1 MTESNHNL
9 DQTATQNMT
18 QNAVSQAL
26 RQLMTDCGI
35 DTFKALSLRSQVSLG
50 AIKRLQQGH
59 ILTMQVQT
67 VRKIAE
73 VLQISVDDLV
83 RSLTTESIESIPI
96 PKPNASNSELQQE
109 YDRLAQKLKHQEKS
123 LRETFQHEA
132 LQTLEPWLIQWSA
145 AAHAAQ
151 TNPQL
156 MASKLLPLLSPIDR
170 LLVEWGVSPIG
181 AIGEEYDY
189 DPALHHGMNGD
200 FQLGDRIRIR
210 CLGYR
215 YQNST
220 GNHVLHRAKVMRMD
234 SL

>member
-1 MTESNHNL
+1 
-9 DQTATQNMT
+9 MT
-18 QNAVSQAL
+18 QNTVSQTL
-26 RQLMTDCGI
+26 RQLMTDCDI
-35 DTFKALSLRSQVSLG
+35 DTFKALSLRSKVSVG
-50 AIKRLQQGH
+50 AINRLQQGH
-59 ILTMQVQT
+59 ILKMQVQT
-67 VRKIAE
+67 VSKIAR
-73 VLQISVDDLV
+73 VLGLSVDGLV
-83 RSLTTESIESIPI
+83 RSLTTESIPI

-109 YDRLAQKLKHQEKS
+109 YNRLAQKLKHQEKS

-170 LLVEWGVSPIG
+170 LLIEWGVSPIG

-200 FQLGDRIRIR
+200 FQVGDRIRIR
-210 CLGYR
+210 FLGYR

-220 GNHVLHRAKVMRMD
+220 GNHVLHRAKVMGLD

>member
-1 MTESNHNL
+1 
-9 DQTATQNMT
+9 MT
-18 QNAVSQAL
+18 QNTVSQTL
-26 RQLMTDCGI
+26 RQLMTDCDI
-35 DTFKALSLRSQVSLG
+35 DTFKALSLRSKVSVG
-50 AIKRLQQGH
+50 AINRLQQGH
-59 ILTMQVQT
+59 ILKMQVQT

-83 RSLTTESIESIPI
+83 RSLTTESIPI

-109 YDRLAQKLKHQEKS
+109 YDRLAQKLKHQERS

-170 LLVEWGVSPIG
+170 LLIEWGVSPIG

-200 FQLGDRIRIR
+200 FQVGDRIRIR
-210 CLGYR
+210 FLGYR

-220 GNHVLHRAKVMRMD
+220 GNHVLHRAKVMGLD

>member
-1 MTESNHNL
+1 
-9 DQTATQNMT
+9 MT
-18 QNAVSQAL
+18 QNTVSQTL
-26 RQLMTDCGI
+26 RQLMTDCDI
-35 DTFKALSLRSQVSLG
+35 DTFKALSLRSKVSVG
-50 AIKRLQQGH
+50 AINRLQQGH
-59 ILTMQVQT
+59 ILKMQVQT
-67 VRKIAE
+67 VSKIAR
-73 VLQISVDDLV
+73 VLGLSVDDLV
-83 RSLTTESIESIPI
+83 RSLTTQSIAI

-109 YDRLAQKLKHQEKS
+109 YNRLAQKLKHQEKS

-170 LLVEWGVSPIG
+170 LLIEWGVSPIG

-200 FQLGDRIRIR
+200 FQVGDRIRIR
-210 CLGYR
+210 FLGYR

-220 GNHVLHRAKVMRMD
+220 GNHVLHRAKVMGLD

>member
-1 MTESNHNL
+1 
-9 DQTATQNMT
+9 MT
-18 QNAVSQAL
+18 QNTVSQTL
-26 RQLMTDCGI
+26 RQLMTDCDI
-35 DTFKALSLRSQVSLG
+35 DTFKALSLRSKVSVG
-50 AIKRLQQGH
+50 AINRLQQGH
-59 ILTMQVQT
+59 ILKMQVQT
-67 VRKIAE
+67 VSKIAR
-73 VLQISVDDLV
+73 VLGLSVDDLV
-83 RSLTTESIESIPI
+83 RSLTTQSIAI

-109 YDRLAQKLKHQEKS
+109 YNRLAQKLKHQEKS

-170 LLVEWGVSPIG
+170 LLVEWGVSAIG
-181 AIGEEYDY
+181 TIGEECEY

-200 FQLGDRIRIR
+200 FQVGDRIRIR
-210 CLGYR
+210 FLGYR

-220 GNHVLHRAKVMRMD
+220 GNHVLHRAKVMGLD